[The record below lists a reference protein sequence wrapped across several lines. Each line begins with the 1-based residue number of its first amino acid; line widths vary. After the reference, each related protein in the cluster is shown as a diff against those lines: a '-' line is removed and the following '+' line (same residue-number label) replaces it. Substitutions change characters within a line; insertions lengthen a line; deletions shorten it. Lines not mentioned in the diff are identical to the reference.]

1 MFCNC
6 LVRCIFFLE
15 DGEYIKILSE
25 FRAIIGSDICLLV
38 NDMRDFY
45 WGFWW
50 ERGISYLV
58 RLWSS
63 V

>member
-1 MFCNC
+1 M
-6 LVRCIFFLE
+6 E

-50 ERGISYLV
+50 KRGISYLV